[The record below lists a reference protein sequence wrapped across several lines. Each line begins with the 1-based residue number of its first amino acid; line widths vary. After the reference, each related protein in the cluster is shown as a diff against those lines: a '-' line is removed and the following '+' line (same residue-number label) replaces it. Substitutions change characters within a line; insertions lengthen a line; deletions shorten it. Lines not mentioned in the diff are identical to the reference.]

1 MVLSNTS
8 QECTCTFEL
17 TDVHQCIKV
26 DFPCCCFMCLI
37 TTSFHS
43 FSTAAFASGINIARS
58 GRSFAHTLERQI
70 SRIVWTIRNSRFP
83 NIHTLF
89 VCTPPA
95 FVCTPE
101 IRWVEQHPEFVLV
114 SSQVHTWEYLVLPG
128 FGGYSKNF
136 APQIRHVARRETTC
150 ANFHLKRKKE
160 NEELSFRSFH
170 WNEFVYQV
178 VILHWIPYFS
188 CNINTNEFW
197 LQTLRLFVISEQR
210 FPVCMFAFSISC
222 QYVMPHMTWTW
233 CRLNFHQSL
242 PSTPGWLYPS
252 ERVSFNNIN
261 LVKSYP
267 WCW

>member
-1 MVLSNTS
+1 MRDSSTIKILLCTNSSNTKLFLTWGKNMVLSNTS

-26 DFPCCCFMCLI
+26 DFSCCCFMCLI

-101 IRWVEQHPEFVLV
+101 IRWVEQHPEFVLL

-128 FGGYSKNF
+128 FEGYSKNF
-136 APQIRHVARRETTC
+136 AHRYAMSRD
-150 ANFHLKRKKE
+150 
-160 NEELSFRSFH
+160 
-170 WNEFVYQV
+170 
-178 VILHWIPYFS
+178 
-188 CNINTNEFW
+188 
-197 LQTLRLFVISEQR
+197 
-210 FPVCMFAFSISC
+210 
-222 QYVMPHMTWTW
+222 
-233 CRLNFHQSL
+233 
-242 PSTPGWLYPS
+242 
-252 ERVSFNNIN
+252 ERQHAPTFT
-261 LVKSYP
+261 
-267 WCW
+267 